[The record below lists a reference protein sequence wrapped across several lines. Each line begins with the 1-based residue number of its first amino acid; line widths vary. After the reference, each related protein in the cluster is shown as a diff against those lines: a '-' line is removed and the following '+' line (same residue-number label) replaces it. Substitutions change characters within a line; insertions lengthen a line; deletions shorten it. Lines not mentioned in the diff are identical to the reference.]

1 MATDFVALAQ
11 RLIAAKGRSCSLVK
25 MAAAAADPA
34 KPWNG
39 PGTPTE
45 KERVD
50 VVACFVPPS
59 GADLG
64 RSFISEEQLK
74 RCDQVA
80 LIAPGE
86 QDYATFGVLADEAV
100 RWKVEWV
107 QVLKPGPLVLLYA
120 FGVKR

>member
-11 RLIAAKGRSCSLVK
+11 RLIASRGRACTLVK
-25 MAAAAADPA
+25 LAATAANPA

-39 PGTPTE
+39 PGVPTE
-45 KERVD
+45 QERVD

-59 GADLG
+59 GTDLG
-64 RSFISEEQLK
+64 RGFITEEQLK

-80 LIAPGE
+80 LVAPGE
-86 QDYATFGVLADEAV
+86 QDYAAFGVLEDEAV
-100 RWKVEWV
+100 RWKIEWV

-120 FGVKR
+120 LGVKR